1 VFQRAK
7 QFGAASE
14 NEVAPFHI
22 EETNEKSISSFMR
35 LGLSGW
41 PHLDGAGQ
49 RLFSISSKQLYDRP
63 IPMDLARGNGG
74 CGGGDWA
81 LVVAEGLSRGL
92 ARPSSPCEYFL
103 SFF

>member
-63 IPMDLARGNGG
+63 IPMDLARGIGG
-74 CGGGDWA
+74 CGWGDWGFF
-81 LVVAEGLSRGL
+81 VAQDLRGR
-92 ARPSSPCEYFL
+92 ACG
-103 SFF
+103 